1 MTRMTR
7 RQVTTGIVTLA
18 ALGWAGNVR
27 AHHGWGG
34 YDSAKA
40 LNLSG
45 TIKSYKYINPHGE
58 LVLTTAEQEWLCTL
72 APPFRMENRGLT
84 ETFFKVGETCSVV
97 GYPNKTDPKEMRAE
111 RITVAGKTVE
121 LR

>member
-1 MTRMTR
+1 MTLMTR
-7 RQVTTGIVTLA
+7 RQVTIGIAAASLA
-18 ALGWAGNVR
+18 GSGTAH

-34 YDSAKA
+34 YDSAQV
-40 LNLSG
+40 LNLNG

-58 LVLTTAEQEWLCTL
+58 LVLTTADKEWLCTL

-84 ETFFKVGETCSVV
+84 EAFFKIGETCTVV
-97 GYPNKTDPKEMRAE
+97 GYPNRTDPKEMRAE

>member
-1 MTRMTR
+1 MTRMSR
-7 RQVTTGIVTLA
+7 RQVTAGIATLA
-18 ALGWAGNVR
+18 SLGWAGAAR

-34 YDSAKA
+34 YDSTKV
-40 LNLSG
+40 LNLTG

-58 LVLTTAEQEWLCTL
+58 LVLTTPDKEWLCTL
-72 APPFRMENRGLT
+72 APPFRMDNRGLG
-84 ETFFKVGETCSVV
+84 EFAFKVGDTCTVV

-111 RITVAGKTVE
+111 RISLNGKTVE

>member
-7 RQVTTGIVTLA
+7 RQVTAGLTAAA
-18 ALGWAGNVR
+18 ALGWSSQGH

-34 YDSAKA
+34 YDAA
-40 LNLSG
+40 TVLNLNG

-58 LVLTTAEQEWLCTL
+58 LVLTTADKEWLCTL

-84 ETFFKVGETCSVV
+84 EAFFKVGLPCIVV
-97 GYPNKTDPKEMRAE
+97 GYPNKTDAKEMRAE